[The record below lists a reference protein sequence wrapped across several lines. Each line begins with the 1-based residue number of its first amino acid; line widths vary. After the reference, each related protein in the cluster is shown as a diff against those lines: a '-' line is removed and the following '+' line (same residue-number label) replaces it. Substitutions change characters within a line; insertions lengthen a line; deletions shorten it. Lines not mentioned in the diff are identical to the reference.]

1 MESRIQEAIQYL
13 NDFPTAKVTA
23 VAREFQIPRLRLA
36 RRLNGI
42 PPKKGR
48 PASNT
53 KLSVP
58 KEKALCR
65 YINRL
70 DNINL
75 TVRANF
81 VTDTTNHIL
90 QEKGKDE
97 IIGRNWTTRFLMRH
111 GYDKRLQKKLN
122 ANRQASEDVKRVR
135 QYFQKLHKVIQ
146 KYGIPSDDI

>member
-13 NDFPTAKVTA
+13 NDFPTVKVAA

-53 KLSVP
+53 KFSVP

-65 YINRL
+65 YIDRL

-75 TVRANF
+75 AIRANF
-81 VTDTTNHIL
+81 VTDAANYIL

-97 IIGRNWTTRFLMRH
+97 VIGKNWTTHFLKRH
-111 GYDKRLQKKLN
+111 GYNKRLQKKLN

-135 QYFQKLHKVIQ
+135 
-146 KYGIPSDDI
+146 